1 LSSKCKQSYTPLFI
15 EYAGHNNIMDIYSVE
30 RYLKK
35 IYDFIKF
42 LNNEEEKKF
51 EIQEVNSEEEEEEK

>member
-1 LSSKCKQSYTPLFI
+1 L
-15 EYAGHNNIMDIYSVE
+15 DIYSVE

-42 LNNEEEKKF
+42 LNKEEEKKF

>member
-1 LSSKCKQSYTPLFI
+1 
-15 EYAGHNNIMDIYSVE
+15 MDIYSVE